1 MTSDETQT
9 IIEDGIEAIYRG
21 FYRLR
26 KSEQYQREY
35 DMMTTLI
42 NMLMEDRGELACKNW
57 QHLRN
62 MYKVRL

>member
-1 MTSDETQT
+1 MERCVTSDETQT

-42 NMLMEDRGELACKNW
+42 NMLMEDREY
-57 QHLRN
+57 LRN
-62 MYKVRL
+62 KYKVEL

>member
-1 MTSDETQT
+1 MERCVTSDETQA

-42 NMLMEDRGELACKNW
+42 NMLMEDREY
-57 QHLRN
+57 LRKY
-62 MYKVRL
+62 YKVEAIEL